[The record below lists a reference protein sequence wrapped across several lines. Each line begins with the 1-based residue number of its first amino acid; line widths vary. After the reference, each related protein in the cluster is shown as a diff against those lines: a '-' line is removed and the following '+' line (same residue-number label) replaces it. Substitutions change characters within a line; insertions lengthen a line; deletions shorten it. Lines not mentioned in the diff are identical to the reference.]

1 MQLTGGDVDV
11 LILRSLTNSITAD
24 SLQNNQ
30 LTSSVLSIQT
40 TGDLTIYS
48 NMFTK
53 RTIADSTN
61 NCDYEDKINTTS
73 DDLTNT
79 YLKVWMDILYI
90 HV

>member
-61 NCDYEDKINTTS
+61 NYDYEDKINTTS
-73 DDLTNT
+73 DDLTN
-79 YLKVWMDILYI
+79 I
-90 HV
+90 

>member
-61 NCDYEDKINTTS
+61 NDDYEDKINTTS
-73 DDLTNT
+73 DDLMN
-79 YLKVWMDILYI
+79 I
-90 HV
+90 